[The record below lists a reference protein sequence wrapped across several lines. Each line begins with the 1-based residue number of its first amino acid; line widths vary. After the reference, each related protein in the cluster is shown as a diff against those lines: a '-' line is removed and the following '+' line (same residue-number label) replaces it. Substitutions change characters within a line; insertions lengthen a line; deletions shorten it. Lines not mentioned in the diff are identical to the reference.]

1 MNIKRNHY
9 KNAVIAFQKIFSPI
23 VLHMIHYIFAFLS
36 HNLGPNSQSG
46 DKHPVIELSILE
58 LSTGFYYKIYTR
70 ISLLNVTSR
79 LPIFEKFHPAHWPK
93 DVREQYWRRCDS
105 NSRNFRETEEGR
117 KQNYVCSTTWA
128 ILPSYRRNQNY
139 SNMIF
144 ELQFA
149 NNQRFLP
156 RGKEKTC
163 STAKKSFKKDLFGA
177 IRNVALIQHDSI
189 MY

>member
-1 MNIKRNHY
+1 MSLGNCGYQKVPLKSTDLYECVNIKRNHY

-79 LPIFEKFHPAHWPK
+79 LPIFEKFHPAQNK
-93 DVREQYWRRCDS
+93 KNALNVYWFHYKTF
-105 NSRNFRETEEGR
+105 N
-117 KQNYVCSTTWA
+117 
-128 ILPSYRRNQNY
+128 ILTKHNEDFSHGH
-139 SNMIF
+139 F
-144 ELQFA
+144 EL
-149 NNQRFLP
+149 
-156 RGKEKTC
+156 
-163 STAKKSFKKDLFGA
+163 
-177 IRNVALIQHDSI
+177 
-189 MY
+189 